1 MNKQLIMSIKEADRI
16 PTIQQLVKGNITARQ
31 AAQELSLSMRHIRRL
46 KIRFA
51 QQGTK
56 GLIHGN
62 RGRKSNRRIPIK
74 KIQSVIAL
82 LKRKYYDFGPTLAY
96 EKLTECHQITFS
108 RETLRKEMIKAG
120 LWKAKKKKILKVYQQ
135 RTRRGREG
143 ELVQVDGSPH
153 AWFEDRG
160 PKSNLLVYIDDA
172 TGKLKQLL
180 FTPSETTESYF
191 QATKEYIKKHGKP
204 VAFYVDKHSVFKT
217 SNNRINP
224 EKPTQFARAMREL
237 AIGLILANTPQA
249 KGRVEKVNRTL
260 QDRLVKELR
269 LENIATIAEA
279 NQYLPEYVK
288 KFNQKFAVKAKEE
301 QDAHKQI
308 LPSEDLDKILVKKY
322 SRILSKNLEFQYQNK
337 TYQIKTDRP
346 TYAMSN
352 APVTVTKDYH
362 GKIRVYY
369 KQKELEFQVMEETV
383 KQIEANAKE
392 INTAVEKLLQKRSHW
407 KPDENHPW
415 RNFTI

>member
-16 PTIQQLVKGNITARQ
+16 PTIQRLVKGNITAKQ
-31 AAQELSLSMRHIRRL
+31 AAQELSLSIRHIRRL
-46 KIRFA
+46 KKRFIRE
-51 QQGTK
+51 GIK

-62 RGRKSNRRIPIK
+62 RGRKSNRRIPTK
-74 KIQSVIAL
+74 KVQSVIAL
-82 LKRKYYDFGPTLAY
+82 LRRKYDDFGPTLAY

-120 LWKAKKKKILKVYQQ
+120 LWQAKKKKILRVYQQ

-153 AWFEDRG
+153 AWFENRG
-160 PKSNLLVYIDDA
+160 PKCNLLVYIDDA

-180 FTPSETTESYF
+180 FTPSETTASYF

-204 VAFYVDKHSVFKT
+204 VAFYVDKHSIFKT

-237 AIGLILANTPQA
+237 GIGLILANTPQA
-249 KGRVEKVNRTL
+249 KGRVERVNRTL
-260 QDRLVKELR
+260 QDRLVKELS
-269 LENIATIAEA
+269 LNNMATIVGA

-288 KFNQKFAVKAKEE
+288 KFNQKFTVKARKS

-308 LPSEDLDKILVKKY
+308 LPSEDLDKILIKKY
-322 SRILSKNLEFQYQNK
+322 SRILSKNLELQYQNK

-346 TYAMSN
+346 PYAMRH
-352 APVTVTKDYH
+352 APVMITKDNH
-362 GKIRVYY
+362 SKIRVYY
-369 KQKELEFQVMEETV
+369 KQGELKFQVMAETV

-392 INTAVEKLLQKRSHW
+392 INTAVEKLVQKRSHW
-407 KPDENHPW
+407 QPDEDHPW